1 MTTMIHTPALLCG
14 KREPELVK
22 EILKRI
28 GKRATNAQVEAWCSR
43 AGRWPKSAEKLHA
56 LVTRKPAKP
65 ATV

>member
-1 MTTMIHTPALLCG
+1 MATMIPTPALMCG
-14 KREPELVK
+14 KREPTLVK
-22 EILKRI
+22 EVLKRI
-28 GKRATNAQVEAWCSR
+28 GKRATNAQIAAWCSR